1 MSIDKLTE
9 QEWQT
14 NEAIARRLNVVIEAV
29 EALRRQFEQHIAA
42 ADGADPDARVQI
54 PAAERATREQTAAE
68 SVSGLDLDAIVSRG
82 AALAESLYCCE
93 KLSYEDE
100 WQALT
105 GDIPALIW
113 EVRSLRAER
122 DAAQARVAE
131 LEALYQAGQD
141 YANARCQERSELV
154 AEIDKWK
161 AKAKALEP
169 DAALGALVRR
179 MHRRV
184 IVERL
189 RDGTYSV
196 GLRGEPRVYFRD
208 EERTFA
214 WAADAALGEE

>member
-42 ADGADPDARVQI
+42 EVGAEPVLQDAEALVENMTDVARTWEEV
-54 PAAERATREQTAAE
+54 AR
-68 SVSGLDLDAIVSRG
+68 SRG
-82 AALAESLYCCE
+82 RM
-93 KLSYEDE
+93 
-100 WQALT
+100 LT
-105 GDIPALIW
+105 
-113 EVRSLRAER
+113 RMCAER

-179 MHRRV
+179 MPPDGV
-184 IVERL
+184 LQRL
-189 RDGTYSV
+189 RGNGWTAGPVLEGIWYGADTPEEA
-196 GLRGEPRVYFRD
+196 LR
-208 EERTFA
+208 
-214 WAADAALGEE
+214 AALDAAGEEPTP

>member
-1 MSIDKLTE
+1 MSIDQLTDAE
-9 QEWQT
+9 CEIT
-14 NEAIARRLNVVIEAV
+14 ECVARRLNVVIEAV
-29 EALRRQFEQHIAA
+29 EALRRQFERHEAA
-42 ADGADPDARVQI
+42 EDGADPADDEADPVEGEDVCPKCGGSGMI
-54 PAAERATREQTAAE
+54 YCGWGEAE
-68 SVSGLDLDAIVSRG
+68 
-82 AALAESLYCCE
+82 YCECRRDWKKE
-93 KLSYEDE
+93 YEDAE
-100 WQALT
+100 EAIGGLV
-105 GDIPALIW
+105 D
-113 EVRSLRAER
+113 ERDELRAER

-179 MHRRV
+179 MQRRV